1 MISERPRRQIVTP
14 FPRQEKRAT
23 SAPIAG
29 DNAPVVLMARS
40 DIINLKKAVEL
51 AKRSPKTVRGWCRQH
66 GIGRQSGPCAPM
78 EISAPGLE
86 MVIHGDFEAL
96 DKLRMGER
104 EDPVVRRYFEWL
116 GLPADRPAP
125 F

>member
-1 MISERPRRQIVTP
+1 
-14 FPRQEKRAT
+14 
-23 SAPIAG
+23 
-29 DNAPVVLMARS
+29 MARS

-51 AKRSPKTVRGWCRQH
+51 ARRSPKTVRGWCRQH

-116 GLPADRPAP
+116 GLPVDRPAP

>member
-1 MISERPRRQIVTP
+1 MISKRPGRGIVTP
-14 FPRQEKRAT
+14 YPRQKKRKSPVST
-23 SAPIAG
+23 SG

-40 DIINLKKAVEL
+40 DIINPKKAVEL
-51 AKRSPKTVRGWCRQH
+51 ARRSPKTVRGWCRQH